1 MKLSRRKLTGRS
13 LGLGLAAWSGTW
25 HQSARASSD
34 GREPVLRIASLVPRN
49 SVYHQQLLQLGQA
62 WRKAL
67 DGKGRFSVFT
77 DGSQGGEAEM
87 VKRIRIGQLQGGLLS
102 VVGLRE
108 IDESAAAMQS
118 IPLLFRDWAEVDYV
132 REKLRDSIEK
142 RFLAKGFLVLAWGD
156 AGWVRFFSKTPAS
169 KPDDYRGLKFF
180 TWGNE
185 PEQQSIMKELGYLP
199 VPLETADILP
209 AIQTGMVSVVPSTP
223 YFAMATQ
230 VFSSAPHMLE
240 LNWAPIV
247 GAIVV
252 STKAFDAMP
261 ADAQRALKQ
270 SGEQIGPIV
279 RGRARVEVD
288 EAVAAMVKRGLVV
301 TKPSAQ
307 DLKQWEQLAEKL
319 YPRIRGKLV
328 PSELFDEVIAHVK
341 AFRSQRR

>member
-1 MKLSRRKLTGRS
+1 MILTRRQICFGALTS
-13 LGLGLAAWSGTW
+13 AYASALLASD
-25 HQSARASSD
+25 SA
-34 GREPVLRIASLVPRN
+34 REPVLRIASLVPRN

-67 DGKGRFSVFT
+67 DGKGRFNVFT

-108 IDESAAAMQS
+108 IDESVTAMQS
-118 IPLLFRDWAEVDYV
+118 IPLLFRDWSEVDYV
-132 REKLRDSIEK
+132 RDKLRDSMER
-142 RFLAKGFLVLAWGD
+142 RFLAKGFVVLAWGD
-156 AGWVRFFSKTPAS
+156 AGWVRFFSKSAAS
-169 KPDDYRGLKFF
+169 KPEDFRGLKFF

-185 PEQQSIMKELGYLP
+185 PEQQTIMKDLGYFP

-247 GAIVV
+247 GAIVLLIFPKV
-252 STKAFDAMP
+252 MSFQNIP
-261 ADAQRALKQ
+261 AL
-270 SGEQIGPIV
+270 
-279 RGRARVEVD
+279 
-288 EAVAAMVKRGLVV
+288 GLPE
-301 TKPSAQ
+301 KGHYQ
-307 DLKQWEQLAEKL
+307 DW
-319 YPRIRGKLV
+319 
-328 PSELFDEVIAHVK
+328 
-341 AFRSQRR
+341 

>member
-1 MKLSRRKLTGRS
+1 MILTRRQICFGALTS
-13 LGLGLAAWSGTW
+13 AYASALLASD
-25 HQSARASSD
+25 SA
-34 GREPVLRIASLVPRN
+34 REPVLRIASLVPRN

-67 DGKGRFSVFT
+67 DGKGRFNVFT

-108 IDESAAAMQS
+108 IDESVTAMQS

-132 REKLRDSIEK
+132 RDKLRDSMER
-142 RFLAKGFLVLAWGD
+142 RFLAKGFVVLAWGD
-156 AGWVRFFSKTPAS
+156 AGWVRFFSKSAAS
-169 KPDDYRGLKFF
+169 KPEDFRGLKFF

-185 PEQQSIMKELGYLP
+185 PEQQTIMKDLGYFP

-247 GAIVV
+247 GAIVL
-252 STKAFDAMP
+252 SRKAFESMP
-261 ADAQRALKQ
+261 PEVQLALKQ

-279 RGRARVEVD
+279 RARAEVD
-288 EAVAAMVKRGLVV
+288 EAVAAMVKRGLIV
-301 TKPSAQ
+301 TKPSNQ
-307 DLKQWEQLAEKL
+307 DLKQWESLAEQL

-328 PSELFDEVIAHVK
+328 PSELFDEVLAHVK
-341 AFRSQRR
+341 TFRSMRR